1 MIDLVGA
8 SGTVKIGTDCLI
20 KGGKLIVVGLFGG
33 NITISTPTIPL
44 KAMTIQGSYVGS
56 LNELRELIALVQKT
70 GLPSVPIRKQP
81 LADAGTA
88 LEELKAGKV
97 VGRVVLTP
105 N

>member
-1 MIDLVGA
+1 
-8 SGTVKIGTDCLI
+8 
-20 KGGKLIVVGLFGG
+20 
-33 NITISTPTIPL
+33 
-44 KAMTIQGSYVGS
+44 
-56 LNELRELIALVQKT
+56 
-70 GLPSVPIRKQP
+70 LPSVPIRKQP